1 MPTRSSILVDQM
13 SRRACGLK
21 YALGSAASL
30 LAMLPPQP
38 ASAQVAQPAPAAT
51 ALANQGADE
60 AADQGVADIVVTATR
75 QKQSL
80 SKVPIS
86 ISAFSNDK
94 LQSLGLK
101 SIGDIARFSPGVQ
114 FDSERKDVAIRG
126 VSSQAGT
133 GTTGIY
139 IDDTPI
145 QIRALGLNANNTAPV
160 VFDLERV
167 EVLRGPQGTLFG
179 AGSEGGTVRYITP
192 QPGLRDYSG
201 YSRGEL
207 SFTERGAPSYE
218 LGQAIGGP
226 IIADTLGFR
235 VSAYYRRDGGY
246 IDRIDDA
253 TSATTTENANSATTL
268 ALRGALA
275 WKPAE
280 NVTLTPSIFYQDH
293 KQRQND
299 RYWVDRSADEGHLVN
314 GTPDTQADND
324 HFTLASLKIEADL
337 GSVTAISN
345 TSYFNRKEVV
355 GGYSGTL
362 YNLSLF
368 QQLITNDNGDGTTG
382 ANFNLDPYSNSVQAA
397 SAAGYPLLT
406 GTGINLPQF
415 PGYRSQVYITN
426 KQENWTQELRFQSA
440 DPTARLTWVVGAF
453 LQSNKQTSTEEINDP
468 QLPDLVPVLF
478 GGTFLDF
485 ADGIP
490 LLPNGDDYIN
500 NTNSKD
506 TQIAVFA
513 DATFAVTDKLKLTA
527 GMRYAHTKFTF
538 DNYADGPQNVG
549 YSSGTGSQAENPFTP
564 KFGINYQIDPDNL
577 VYGSVAKGFRI
588 GGANP
593 PFPQELCQ
601 ADLDA
606 LQITSVPS
614 SYTSDKV
621 WSYEVGTKNRLLD
634 HKLSFAGSAYYLEW
648 SNIQQ
653 ANYLP
658 SCGFQYTGNLGT
670 VHSKGFDAQ
679 LQWAVVQGLNVDLAV
694 GYNDVKYSVTT
705 LTGGPDSPPLS
716 NKGNTIP
723 GVAPW
728 TISAGA
734 QYNFELASYSA
745 YVRGDYLFR
754 SHNSALTP
762 GQDPLS
768 AVNDPSLVNDPA
780 TTLVNLRAGMTIK
793 GVEAQIFVD
802 NVFDSQPQLD
812 LAHQDQFTLLYEAQT
827 FRPRTFGMA
836 LSYSF

>member
-1 MPTRSSILVDQM
+1 MTFRGQILV
-13 SRRACGLK
+13 ATCF
-21 YALGSAASL
+21 AAIAAPL
-30 LAMLPPQP
+30 
-38 ASAQVAQPAPAAT
+38 SAQTSPPTAAPAT
-51 ALANQGADE
+51 AVASTD
-60 AADQGVADIVVTATR
+60 DADIVVTATR
-75 QKQSL
+75 QSQSL

-86 ISAFSNDK
+86 ISAFSNEK

-101 SIGDIARFSPGVQ
+101 SIADIVRYTPGVQ
-114 FDSERKDVAIRG
+114 FDTERKDVAIRG

-167 EVLRGPQGTLFG
+167 EILRGPQGTLFG

-192 QPGLRDYSG
+192 QPGLKDYSG
-201 YSRGEL
+201 YSRAEL
-207 SFTERGAPSYE
+207 SFTEKGAPSYE
-218 LGQAIGGP
+218 VGQAFGGP
-226 IIADTLGFR
+226 IITDKLGFR
-235 VSAYYRRDGGY
+235 ASAYYRRDGGY

-253 TSATTTENANSATTL
+253 SSAVTTKNANSATTL

-275 WKPAE
+275 WKPVE
-280 NVTLTPSIFYQDH
+280 DVTVTPSVFYQNH

-299 RYWVDRSADEGHLVN
+299 RYWVGRSDSEGQLVN

-337 GSVTAISN
+337 GAVTAISN
-345 TSYFNRKEVV
+345 TSYFNRKEIV

-382 ANFNLDPYSNSVQAA
+382 ANFNLDPYSNPTQAA

-406 GTGINLPQF
+406 ANGINLPQF

-426 KQENWTQELRFQSA
+426 KQENFTQELRFQSSDA
-440 DPTARLTWVVGAF
+440 NAPLTWVVGAF
-453 LQSNKQTSTEEINDP
+453 FQSNRQTSIEEINDP

-478 GGTFLDF
+478 GGSFLDF
-485 ADGIP
+485 TEGVP
-490 LLPNGDDYIN
+490 LLANGDDYIN
-500 NTNSKD
+500 NTRSKD

-513 DATFAVTDKLKLTA
+513 DATYAVTEKLKLTA
-527 GMRYAHTKFTF
+527 GVRYARTKFSF

-549 YSSGTGSQAENPFTP
+549 YSSGTGSQKENPFTP
-564 KFGINYQIDPDNL
+564 KVGINWQIDRDNL
-577 VYGSVAKGFRI
+577 VYGTVSKGFRI

-593 PFPQELCQ
+593 PFPQALCQ

-606 LQITSVPS
+606 LQIKSVPA
-614 SYTSDKV
+614 SYNSDKV
-621 WSYEVGTKNRLLD
+621 WSYEVGTKNRLFD
-634 HKLSFAGSAYYLEW
+634 RKLSFAGSAYYLEW

-653 ANYLP
+653 ANYLT

-679 LQWAVVQGLNVDLAV
+679 LNWAVVQGLNLDLAI

-705 LTGGPDSPPLS
+705 LTGGAGSPPLS

-728 TISAGA
+728 TVSAGA
-734 QYNFELASYSA
+734 QYDFQLAAYPA

-762 GQDPLS
+762 GQDPRS
-768 AVNDPSLVNDPA
+768 AVNDLALVNDPA
-780 TTLVNLRAGMTIK
+780 TTLVNLRAGVTIS
-793 GVEAQIFVD
+793 GVEAQIFV
-802 NVFDSQPQLD
+802 NNLLDSRPQLD
-812 LAHQDQFTLLYEAQT
+812 LQHQDQFTLLYEAQT
-827 FRPRTFGMA
+827 FRPRTWGMA
-836 LSYSF
+836 LSYRF